1 MSPGSPP
8 TPEAARATAAGRLL
22 LAGTGILG
30 AGTILAVAG
39 VVVPALFVSGTR
51 VIGLGFLVL
60 AAAGIL
66 GAIGTRANGS

>member
-1 MSPGSPP
+1 
-8 TPEAARATAAGRLL
+8 L

-39 VVVPALFVSGTR
+39 VVVPPLFVSGTR

-66 GAIGTRANGS
+66 GTIGTRDSGS